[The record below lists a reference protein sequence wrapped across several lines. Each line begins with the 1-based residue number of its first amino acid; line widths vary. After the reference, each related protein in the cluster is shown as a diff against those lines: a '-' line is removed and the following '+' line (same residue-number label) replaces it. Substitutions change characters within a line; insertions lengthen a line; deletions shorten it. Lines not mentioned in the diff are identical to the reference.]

1 MLAKKPCYLSLKYI
15 DIIQKS
21 LELSIKLLL
30 ISDLDTK
37 RDKFYQIRSLKKII
51 SELEHYKNTNI
62 HWERVGKAKMIDAHS
77 KQVKADIKIAKKLD
91 VIINKLRIILD
102 KEYNNIDIRDLNKL
116 AKIII
121 ELEIMCTCY
130 RPVKK

>member
-1 MLAKKPCYLSLKYI
+1 
-15 DIIQKS
+15 
-21 LELSIKLLL
+21 
-30 ISDLDTK
+30 
-37 RDKFYQIRSLKKII
+37 
-51 SELEHYKNTNI
+51 
-62 HWERVGKAKMIDAHS
+62 MIDAHS